1 VVNATYTVN
10 CSILLTD
17 IPLLDR
23 PRAARDAG
31 FGAVEFWWP
40 FASTSPSDPEV
51 TAFVRAIQDAGVQL
65 TGLNFAAGDMPAGE
79 RGILSNPAL
88 TQAFRDN
95 VAIAIGIAE
104 TLGTRSFNA
113 LYGNRDADLAPSTQ
127 DHVAADNLAYASAA
141 ADRIG
146 ATVLV
151 EPVSGAP
158 QYPLKTAADVI
169 RVIDRV
175 HAEYG
180 TTNLRLLADLY
191 HLDVNGDDT
200 SAVIREYGSRIGH
213 VQIADAP
220 GRGEPGTGELALAS
234 QLQELADHGYTGYL
248 GLEYKATRPDAFD
261 WLPRADRGA
270 NGVNIETLRQQQE
283 TRIS

>member
-1 VVNATYTVN
+1 VNLTYTVN

-31 FGAVEFWWP
+31 FDAVEFWWP
-40 FASTSPSDPEV
+40 FASPTPPDADV
-51 TAFVRAIQDAGVQL
+51 AAFVRAIQDAGVQL
-65 TGLNFAAGDMPAGE
+65 TGLNFAAGDMPAGD
-79 RGILSNPAL
+79 RGILSDPAL
-88 TQAFRDN
+88 KQAFRDN
-95 VAIAIGIAE
+95 VDIAVGIAE
-104 TLGTRSFNA
+104 TLGTRAFNA
-113 LYGNRDADLAPSTQ
+113 LYGNRIEDSTPAIQ
-127 DHVAADNLAYASAA
+127 DHVGAENLGYAALA

-146 ATVLV
+146 ATVLI

-158 QYPLKTAADVI
+158 RYPLKTAADAI

-175 HAEYG
+175 HADHG
-180 TTNLRLLADLY
+180 STNLRLLADLY

-200 SAVIREYGSRIGH
+200 SAVIRDHADRIGH

-220 GRGEPGTGELALAS
+220 GRGEPGTGELALAG
-234 QLQELADHGYTGYL
+234 QLKELAEAGYTGHI
-248 GLEYKATRPDAFD
+248 GLEYKATRPDTFD
-261 WLPRADRGA
+261 WLPRTERGT

>member
-1 VVNATYTVN
+1 MVNATYTVN

-40 FASTSPSDPEV
+40 FPSTSPSDAEV
-51 TAFVRAIQDAGVQL
+51 TAFIGAIQDAGVQL

-88 TQAFRDN
+88 TQSFRDN

-180 TTNLRLLADLY
+180 TTTLRLLADLY

-234 QLQELADHGYTGYL
+234 QLQELSDHGYTGYL
-248 GLEYKATRPDAFD
+248 GLEYKATRPDPFD
-261 WLPRADRGA
+261 WLPRSDRGA

>member
-1 VVNATYTVN
+1 MMNATYTVN
-10 CSILLTD
+10 CSILLTEV
-17 IPLLDR
+17 PLLER

-31 FGAVEFWWP
+31 FEAVEFWWP
-40 FASTSPSDPEV
+40 FASPTPPDAEV
-51 TAFVRAIQDAGVQL
+51 TAFIRAIQDAGVQL
-65 TGLNFAAGDMPAGE
+65 TGLNFAAGDMPAGD
-79 RGILSNPAL
+79 RGILSDPAM

-95 VAIAIGIAE
+95 VDVAAGIAE
-104 TLGTRSFNA
+104 ALGTRAFNA
-113 LYGNRDADLAPSTQ
+113 LYGNRIADSDPASQ
-127 DHVAADNLAYASAA
+127 DDVGAANLAYAALTV
-141 ADRIG
+141 DRIG

-158 QYPLKTAADVI
+158 HYPLKTAADVI

-175 HAEYG
+175 HAEHG
-180 TTNLRLLADLY
+180 STNLRLLADLY

-200 SAVIREYGSRIGH
+200 SAVIRDHGDRIGH

-220 GRGEPGTGELALAS
+220 GRGEPGTGELALAG
-234 QLQELADHGYTGYL
+234 QFEELAERGYTGYI
-248 GLEYKATRPDAFD
+248 GLEYKATRPDTFD

>member
-1 VVNATYTVN
+1 MVNATYTVN

-23 PRAARDAG
+23 PRAAREAG
-31 FGAVEFWWP
+31 FEAVEFWWP
-40 FASTSPSDPEV
+40 FASPTPPDAEV
-51 TAFVRAIQDAGVQL
+51 SAFTNAIEDAGVQL
-65 TGLNFAAGDMPAGE
+65 TGLNFAAGDMPAGD

-95 VAIAIGIAE
+95 VAVAVGIAE
-104 TLGTRSFNA
+104 TLGTKAFNA
-113 LYGNRDADLAPSTQ
+113 LYGNRTEDFAPTTQ
-127 DHVAADNLAYASAA
+127 DQVAADNLAYAAAA

-158 QYPLKTAADVI
+158 NYPLKTAADVI
-169 RVIDRV
+169 RIIDRV
-175 HAEYG
+175 YAENG
-180 TTNLRLLADLY
+180 TPNLRLLADLY

-200 SAVIREYGSRIGH
+200 SAAIRNYGSRIGH

-220 GRGEPGTGELALAS
+220 GRGEPGTGQLALGN
-234 QLQELADHGYTGYL
+234 QLQEILDGGYTGYF
-248 GLEYKATRPDAFD
+248 GLEYKATRPDTFD
-261 WLPRADRGA
+261 WLPRDERGA
-270 NGVNIETLRQQQE
+270 NGVTIETLRQQQE

>member
-51 TAFVRAIQDAGVQL
+51 TAFIRAIQDAGVQL

-234 QLQELADHGYTGYL
+234 QLQELSDHGYTGYL

>member
-1 VVNATYTVN
+1 MLNATYTVN
-10 CSILLTD
+10 CSILLTA

-31 FGAVEFWWP
+31 FEAVEFWWL
-40 FASTSPSDPEV
+40 FESPTPPDAEV
-51 TAFVRAIQDAGVQL
+51 TAFTRAIEDAGVQL
-65 TGLNFAAGDMPAGE
+65 TGLNFAAGDMPAGD
-79 RGILSNPAL
+79 RGILSDPAM

-95 VAIAIGIAE
+95 VDVAVGIAE
-104 TLGTRSFNA
+104 TLGTRAFNA
-113 LYGNRDADLAPSTQ
+113 LYGNRIADSVPSTQ
-127 DHVAADNLAYASAA
+127 DDVGAENLAYAART

-158 QYPLKTAADVI
+158 RYPLKTAADAI
-169 RVIDRV
+169 GVIDRV
-175 HAEYG
+175 QAEHC

-191 HLDVNGDDT
+191 HLHVNGDDV
-200 SAVIREYGSRIGH
+200 SAAIRAYAKRIGH

-220 GRGEPGTGELALAS
+220 GRGEPGTGQLPLGS
-234 QLQELADHGYTGYL
+234 QLEELSAMGYAGYI

-270 NGVNIETLRQQQE
+270 HGVTIETLLQQRE